1 MPQARSLKRALFYEV
16 AALAML
22 IGIGAALV
30 LASQWHPAPE
40 TPDALKLE
48 RFVSDRDLLTPQE
61 KEWARESGVG
71 SYSFGGMHYVD
82 EGLPPE
88 YWED

>member
-1 MPQARSLKRALFYEV
+1 MR
-16 AALAML
+16 
-22 IGIGAALV
+22 
-30 LASQWHPAPE
+30 
-40 TPDALKLE
+40 
-48 RFVSDRDLLTPQE
+48 DRDLLTPQE

-71 SYSFGGMHYVD
+71 SYSFGGMYYVD

>member
-1 MPQARSLKRALFYEV
+1 MRNPARALFYALVALACTV
-16 AALAML
+16 AA
-22 IGIGAALV
+22 GGAVVAT
-30 LASQWHPAPE
+30 SQWHPAPARPE
-40 TPDALKLE
+40 TLALSDQV
-48 RFVSDRDLLTPQE
+48 RDRDLLTPQE

-71 SYSFGGMHYVD
+71 SYSLGGMYYVD